1 MEPGVKYILEA
12 GVKAECDIQLI
23 TRALVIYHNFM
34 RCIGDV
40 HYDPAMVAAAAL
52 RLSSKTEEKEL
63 DIDGLVF
70 LFYHMVHGSV
80 DTLYPEGMKFDVLK
94 KSLITVEYIMQR
106 MLEFT
111 LKYNIAHQFLVPFLN
126 VLLPRTQH
134 IDGFLE
140 SMSTTCMKFMS
151 DFYTSRMC
159 LNYKPEDIAI
169 ACIDTAL
176 HYHGFVEHLKMFH
189 PWHEGFSVDLS
200 EEKVKE
206 MRRNILMLYKHQI
219 KARLSA
225 DMEKLL
231 SSFLEEECS
240 PEKE

>member
-1 MEPGVKYILEA
+1 
-12 GVKAECDIQLI
+12 
-23 TRALVIYHNFM
+23 M
-34 RCIGDV
+34 RCIDDV

-52 RLSSKTEEKEL
+52 HLSSKVEEKEL
-63 DIDGLVF
+63 DMDGLVF
-70 LFYHMVHGSV
+70 LFYHMVNGSV
-80 DTLYPEGMKFDVLK
+80 DNLYPGGMKFDVLK
-94 KSLITVEYIMQR
+94 KSFITVENIMQR

-126 VLLPRTQH
+126 VLLQRAKE

-176 HYHGFVEHLKMFH
+176 HFHGFVQHLKMLH
-189 PWHEGFSVDLS
+189 PWHEGFSVDLT

-206 MRRNILMLYKHQI
+206 MKQNLLSLYKD
-219 KARLSA
+219 KFKVRPSA
-225 DMEKLL
+225 D
-231 SSFLEEECS
+231 LEEISS
-240 PEKE
+240 PEENPIP